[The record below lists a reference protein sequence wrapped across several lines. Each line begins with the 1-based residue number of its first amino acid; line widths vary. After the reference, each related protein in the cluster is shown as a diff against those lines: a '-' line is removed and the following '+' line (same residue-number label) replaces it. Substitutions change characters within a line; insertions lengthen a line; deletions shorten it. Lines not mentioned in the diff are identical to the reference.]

1 MPLHAIEDPS
11 KLRRIIDAMLLIGTD
26 LDLPQLLRHI
36 VEEARAITGAR
47 YGAIGVLNGEGT
59 ALAEFIT
66 VGLEPEEEAEI
77 GKRPKGLGVLGVLIS
92 DPQTLRISDVNVHP
106 DRSGFPPNHPPM
118 TCFLGVP
125 VRVKDDVY
133 GNLYLTDKVGWT
145 EFTND
150 DAILVDALALAAGMA
165 VQNARLVQ
173 EMKTNAVL
181 HERDR
186 VALDLHDRAI
196 QRIFG
201 AGLTLQSMAGAVEDE
216 GLSARLASV
225 IAELDDTIGEIR
237 SSIFNLTV
245 VDRSS
250 GVRSQVTGLLRE
262 LGELLGFDVRVIF
275 EGPVDAAISD
285 DVADHVLAIIREALT
300 NVARHARATEA
311 TVLLGV
317 DGSQCRLQISDNG
330 RGMGGTETLG
340 GGRGMGNMRRRAE
353 ELHGQLEV
361 SANRDGG
368 VLLDFKLLAR

>member
-26 LDLPQLLRHI
+26 LELPQLLRHI
-36 VEEARAITGAR
+36 VEEARAITGAQ
-47 YGAIGVLNGEGT
+47 YGAIGLLNSERT

-66 VGLEPEEEAEI
+66 VGLGPEEEAVI
-77 GKRPKGLGVLGVLIS
+77 GKRPKGLGVLGLLIS
-92 DPQTLRISDVNVHP
+92 DPQTLRISDVNIHA

-145 EFTND
+145 EFTSD

-201 AGLTLQSMAGAVEDE
+201 AGLTLQSMAGAVQDE
-216 GLSARLASV
+216 GLSERLTSV
-225 IAELDDTIGEIR
+225 VTELDDTMSEIR

-245 VDRSS
+245 VDRTS
-250 GVRSQVTGLLRE
+250 GIRSQVTGLLRA

-275 EGPVDAAISD
+275 EGPLDAAISD
-285 DVADHVLAIIREALT
+285 DVADHVLSIIREALT
-300 NVARHARATEA
+300 NVARHAHATET

-330 RGMGGTETLG
+330 RGMGGTDTLG

-353 ELHGQLEV
+353 ELHGQFEV
-361 SANRDGG
+361 TANRDGG
-368 VLLDFKLLAR
+368 TLLDFKMLAR